1 MEKKAKKTKKTVK
14 AISFMT
20 RKQADNLQSKLRS
33 AIKATTAVIEK
44 KNLNPTHVKAL
55 KKYRKMLQD
64 TNAHASAHHRYPG
77 GVYLQHAWYQ

>member
-1 MEKKAKKTKKTVK
+1 MEKKQQKTKKTVK

-33 AIKATTAVIEK
+33 AIRATTAVIEK

-64 TNAHASAHHRYPG
+64 ANNYFGWSVSTLAM
-77 GVYLQHAWYQ
+77 QK